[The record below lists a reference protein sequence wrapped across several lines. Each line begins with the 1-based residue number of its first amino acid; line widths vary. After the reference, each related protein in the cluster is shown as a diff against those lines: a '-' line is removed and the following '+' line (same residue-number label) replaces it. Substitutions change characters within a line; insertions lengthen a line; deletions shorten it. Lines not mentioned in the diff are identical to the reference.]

1 MNPVRKQRLIFVV
14 FIVIFSSVA
23 IGLMAYVLRNN
34 IDLFYPPTKLAAG
47 LAPVNV
53 TIRGGGCVVVGSVER
68 SRTNLDVAFDITD
81 GAAIVPV
88 RYSGILPDLFAE
100 GEAAVVTGKMN
111 EEGIF
116 NATQVLAKHD
126 EEYVP
131 VEVAEAMA
139 AAGGQHQETCEI

>member
-1 MNPVRKQRLIFVV
+1 MNPVRKQRLYFVL
-14 FIVIFSSVA
+14 FIVLFSSVA

-47 LAPVNV
+47 LAPINV

-81 GAAIVPV
+81 GAATVPV
-88 RYSGILPDLFAE
+88 LYSGILPDLFAE
-100 GEAAVVTGKMN
+100 GEAAVVTGTMD
-111 EEGIF
+111 EEGVF

-131 VEVAEAMA
+131 VEVAEAMIE
-139 AAGGQHQETCEI
+139 AGGQHQETCEI

>member
-1 MNPVRKQRLIFVV
+1 MNPARKQRLTLVV

-47 LAPVNV
+47 LAPVGV
-53 TIRGGGCVVVGSVER
+53 TIRGGGCVVFGSVER

-81 GAAIVPV
+81 GVATVPV

-100 GEAAVVTGKMN
+100 GEAAVVTGTIN
-111 EEGIF
+111 EAGVF

-139 AAGGQHQETCEI
+139 AAGGQHQETCEV

>member
-1 MNPVRKQRLIFVV
+1 MNPVRKQRLYFVV
-14 FIVIFSSVA
+14 FIVLFSSVA

-81 GAAIVPV
+81 GAATVPV
-88 RYSGILPDLFAE
+88 LYSGILPDLFAE
-100 GEAAVVTGKMN
+100 GEAAVVTGTMN
-111 EEGIF
+111 EQGVF

-139 AAGGQHQETCEI
+139 EAGGEHQETCEV

>member
-1 MNPVRKQRLIFVV
+1 MNPVRKQRLYFVL
-14 FIVIFSSVA
+14 FIVLFSSVA
-23 IGLMAYVLRNN
+23 VGLMAYALRNN

-68 SRTNLDVAFDITD
+68 SRTNLDVDFDITD
-81 GAAIVPV
+81 GAATVPV

-100 GEAAVVTGKMN
+100 GEAAVVTGKIDEN
-111 EEGIF
+111 GVF

-139 AAGGQHQETCEI
+139 NAGGEHQQTCEI